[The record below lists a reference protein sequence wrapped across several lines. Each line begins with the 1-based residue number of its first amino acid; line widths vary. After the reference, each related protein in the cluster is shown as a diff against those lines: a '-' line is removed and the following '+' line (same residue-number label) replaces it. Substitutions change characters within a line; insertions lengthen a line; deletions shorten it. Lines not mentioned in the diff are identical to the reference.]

1 LPSVAPS
8 EYISPFF
15 AIVTPTDLFNSLL
28 PKNIKLEAPK
38 HFMTNKKSLPGP
50 IPILMI
56 VIILAA
62 ISTWL
67 LPAGQYNKLSVA
79 DKNFKLVTDG
89 NEVTLPLTQHTLD
102 SLGINIKATKFIA
115 GEIRKPVS
123 VPGSFTKQK
132 RNQQGFINVLQAPIK
147 GIVDSIDIILFVLI
161 IGGFMYVFNETGA
174 LIKGITWLAHSMKGR
189 EHWLIAILTVVFSF
203 FAASYGMAE
212 EALVFYPILVPL
224 FLAAGYDLLV
234 PLAIIF
240 GGTSIGCL
248 PAFSNPFSTIIA
260 SNAAGINWMDGLT
273 QRLILWVIVTA
284 LLVWYILRYAAKIK
298 KDPTAS
304 LVYKIDGEVKPQ
316 YDVHISDE
324 VAPKL
329 ETKTKLLL
337 LIYISTFLTMIAGV
351 VFLDWWTTEMSA
363 LFIASSILIALI
375 ARINEKFFIRE
386 FIKGAESLLSVAF
399 IIGVAR
405 GVTIILNDGHVS
417 DSILYYTANMVQG
430 MQPAFFIL
438 LLLAFYVVF
447 SIFIQSSSGMAV
459 LTMPIIGALA
469 ILVNVPGREIVNSYL
484 YGMCL
489 MSFLAPTG
497 LILPSL
503 AMVNISLKT
512 WVKFIMPLL
521 IAFTIIAMAA
531 LVIGIYL

>member
-1 LPSVAPS
+1 MA
-8 EYISPFF
+8 
-15 AIVTPTDLFNSLL
+15 
-28 PKNIKLEAPK
+28 
-38 HFMTNKKSLPGP
+38 NKRSFPGP

-67 LPAGQYNKLSVA
+67 LPAGQYNKLSVSGKTFTM
-79 DKNFKLVTDG
+79 DTDN
-89 NEVTLPLTQHTLD
+89 NEIVLPLTQKTLD
-102 SLGINIKATKFIA
+102 SLGIQIKVQKFVDGA
-115 GEIRKPVS
+115 IRKPVS
-123 VPGSFTKQK
+123 VPNSFTKQK
-132 RNQQGFINVLQAPIK
+132 RNQQGFISVLQAPIK
-147 GIVDSIDIILFVLI
+147 GIMDSVDIILFILI
-161 IGGFMYVFNETGA
+161 IGGFMFVFNETGA
-174 LIKGITWLAHSMKGR
+174 MTKGITWLAHSMKGR

-203 FAASYGMAE
+203 FAGSYGMAE

-273 QRLILWVIVTA
+273 GRLVLWVIVTA
-284 LLVWYILRYAAKIK
+284 ILVWYILMYAAKIK

-304 LVYKIDGEVKPQ
+304 LVYKIDGEVKSL
-316 YDVHISDE
+316 YEVNISNE
-324 VAPKL
+324 ASAPKL
-329 ETKTKLLL
+329 EGKTKLLL
-337 LIYISTFLTMIAGV
+337 FIYVATFLTMIGGV

-363 LFIASSILIALI
+363 LFLGSSILIAVITGL
-375 ARINEKFFIRE
+375 NEKIFIRE

-405 GVTIILNDGHVS
+405 GVTIILNEGHVS
-417 DSILYYTANMVQG
+417 DSILYYTASMVQG
-430 MQPAFFIL
+430 IQPAFFIL
-438 LLLAFYVVF
+438 MLLLFYIVF

-469 ILVNVPGREIVNSYL
+469 ILVNVPGREIVNSYM
-484 YGMCL
+484 YGICL

-497 LILPSL
+497 LVLPSL

-512 WVKFIMPLL
+512 WFKFITPLL
-521 IAFTIIAMAA
+521 IIFTIIAMAA

>member
-1 LPSVAPS
+1 MA
-8 EYISPFF
+8 
-15 AIVTPTDLFNSLL
+15 
-28 PKNIKLEAPK
+28 
-38 HFMTNKKSLPGP
+38 NKRSFPGP

-67 LPAGQYNKLSVA
+67 LPAGQYNKLSVTGKTFTMA
-79 DKNFKLVTDG
+79 TDTS
-89 NEVTLPLTQHTLD
+89 EIALPLTQQTLD
-102 SLGINIKATKFIA
+102 SLGIRIKVEKFIK

-132 RNQQGFINVLQAPIK
+132 RNPQGFIPILQAPIK
-147 GIVDSIDIILFVLI
+147 GIIDSVDIILFVLI
-161 IGGFMYVFNETGA
+161 IGGFMFVFNETGA
-174 LIKGITWLAHSMKGR
+174 MLKGIAWLAHTMKGR
-189 EHWLIAILTVVFSF
+189 EHWLIAILTTVFSF
-203 FAASYGMAE
+203 FAASYGMGE

-240 GGTSIGCL
+240 GGTSVGAI
-248 PAFSNPFSTIIA
+248 PAFSNPFSVIIA
-260 SNAAGINWMDGLT
+260 SNAAGINWMDGIT
-273 QRLILWVIVTA
+273 ERMILWVIVTA

-304 LVYKIDGEVKPQ
+304 LVYKIDGEVKSL
-316 YDVHISDE
+316 YAVNISDE
-324 VAPKL
+324 SITPKL
-329 ETKTKLLL
+329 EWKTKLLL
-337 LIYISTFLTMIAGV
+337 FIYIATFLTMIGGV

-363 LFIASSILIALI
+363 LFLGSSILLAVITRL
-375 ARINEKFFIRE
+375 NEKIFIRE
-386 FIKGAESLLSVAF
+386 FIKGAESLLAVAF

-405 GVTIILNDGHVS
+405 GVTIILNEGHVS

-430 MQPAFFIL
+430 IQPAFFIL
-438 LLLAFYVVF
+438 MLLAFYIVF
-447 SIFIQSSSGMAV
+447 SIFIQSTSGMAV

-512 WVKFIMPLL
+512 WFKFIMPLL
-521 IAFTIIAMAA
+521 IMLTIICMVA

>member
-1 LPSVAPS
+1 MA
-8 EYISPFF
+8 
-15 AIVTPTDLFNSLL
+15 
-28 PKNIKLEAPK
+28 
-38 HFMTNKKSLPGP
+38 NKRSFPGP
-50 IPILMI
+50 IPILMM

-62 ISTWL
+62 IGTWL
-67 LPAGQYNKLSVA
+67 LPAGQYNKLSA
-79 DKNFKLVTDG
+79 GEKTFTMVTDTG
-89 NEVTLPLTQHTLD
+89 EIQLPLTQKTLD
-102 SLGINIKATKFIA
+102 SLGIQIKIEKFVH
-115 GEIRKPVS
+115 GDIRKPVS
-123 VPGSFTKQK
+123 VPGTFTKQK
-132 RNQQGFINVLQAPIK
+132 RNGQGFIAILQAPIK
-147 GIVDSIDIILFVLI
+147 GIMDSVDIILFILI
-161 IGGFMYVFNETGA
+161 IGGFMFVFNETGA
-174 LIKGITWLAHSMKGR
+174 MVKGITSLSHSMKGR
-189 EHWLIAILTVVFSF
+189 EHWLIIILTTVFSF

-240 GGTSIGCL
+240 GGTSIGCI
-248 PAFSNPFSTIIA
+248 PAFSNPFSVIIA

-284 LLVWYILRYAAKIK
+284 LLVWYILRYASKIK

-304 LVYKIDGEVKPQ
+304 LVYKIDGKVKPI
-316 YDVHISDE
+316 YDVHINNADT
-324 VAPKL
+324 PKL
-329 ETKTKLLL
+329 EAKTKLLL
-337 LIYISTFLTMIAGV
+337 FIYIATFLTMIGGV

-363 LFIASSILIALI
+363 LFLASSILIAVI
-375 ARINEKFFIRE
+375 SRINEKIFIRE

-405 GVTIILNDGHVS
+405 GVTIVLNEGHIS

-438 LLLAFYVVF
+438 LLLLFYIVF
-447 SIFIQSSSGMAV
+447 SLFIQSSSGMAV

-469 ILVNVPGREIVNSYL
+469 ILVNVPGREIVNSYM

-503 AMVNISLKT
+503 AMVNISFKT
-512 WVKFIMPLL
+512 WFKFIMPLL
-521 IAFTIIAMAA
+521 IVLTIICMIA
-531 LVIGIYL
+531 LIIGIYM

>member
-1 LPSVAPS
+1 MATKRS
-8 EYISPFF
+8 F
-15 AIVTPTDLFNSLL
+15 
-28 PKNIKLEAPK
+28 
-38 HFMTNKKSLPGP
+38 PGP

-62 ISTWL
+62 IGTWL
-67 LPAGQYNKLSVA
+67 LPAGQYNKLSVTG
-79 DKNFKLVTDG
+79 KTFTMVTDT
-89 NEVTLPLTQHTLD
+89 NEIVLPLTQKTLD
-102 SLGINIKATKFIA
+102 SLGIQIKVQKFID
-115 GEIRKPVS
+115 GNIRKPVS
-123 VPGSFTKQK
+123 VPGTFTKQK
-132 RNQQGFINVLQAPIK
+132 RNQQGFISVLQAPIK
-147 GIVDSIDIILFVLI
+147 GIVDSVDIILFCLI
-161 IGGFMYVFNETGA
+161 IGGFMFVFNETGA
-174 LIKGITWLAHSMKGR
+174 MTKGITWLAHSMKGR
-189 EHWLIAILTVVFSF
+189 EHWLIAILTIVFSF
-203 FAASYGMAE
+203 FAGSYGMAE

-273 QRLILWVIVTA
+273 ERLVLWVIVTA

-304 LVYKIDGEVKPQ
+304 LVYKIDGVVKPL
-316 YDVHISDE
+316 YEINISNE
-324 VAPKL
+324 NTMPKL
-329 ETKTKLLL
+329 GGKTKLLL
-337 LIYISTFLTMIAGV
+337 LIYIATFLTMIGGV

-363 LFIASSILIALI
+363 LFLGSSILLAVITRL
-375 ARINEKFFIRE
+375 NEKIFIRE
-386 FIKGAESLLSVAF
+386 FIKGAERLLSVAF

-405 GVTIILNDGHVS
+405 GVTIILNEGHVS

-430 MQPAFFIL
+430 IQPAFFIL
-438 LLLAFYVVF
+438 MLLAFYIIF

-469 ILVNVPGREIVNSYL
+469 ILVNVPGREIENSYQ
-484 YGMCL
+484 YGICL
-489 MSFLAPTG
+489 MSLLAPTG

-512 WVKFIMPLL
+512 WFKFIMPLL
-521 IAFTIIAMAA
+521 IWLTIICMIA
-531 LVIGIYL
+531 LVTGIYL

>member
-1 LPSVAPS
+1 MA
-8 EYISPFF
+8 
-15 AIVTPTDLFNSLL
+15 
-28 PKNIKLEAPK
+28 
-38 HFMTNKKSLPGP
+38 NKRSFPGP

-67 LPAGQYNKLSVA
+67 LPAGQYNKLSVTG
-79 DKNFKLVTDG
+79 KTFTMVTDT
-89 NEVTLPLTQHTLD
+89 NEFALPLTQKTLD
-102 SLGINIKATKFIA
+102 SLGIRIQVQKFVDGA
-115 GEIRKPVS
+115 IRKPVS
-123 VPGSFTKQK
+123 VPNSFTRQK
-132 RNQQGFINVLQAPIK
+132 RNQQGFISVLQAPIK
-147 GIVDSIDIILFVLI
+147 GIVDSVDIILFCLI
-161 IGGFMYVFNETGA
+161 IGGFMFVFNETGA
-174 LIKGITWLAHSMKGR
+174 MTRGITWLAHSMKGR
-189 EHWLIAILTVVFSF
+189 EYWLIAILTIVFSF
-203 FAASYGMAE
+203 FAGSYGMAE

-240 GGTSIGCL
+240 GGTAIGCL

-260 SNAAGINWMDGLT
+260 SNAAGINWMEGLT
-273 QRLILWVIVTA
+273 ERLVLWVIVTA
-284 LLVWYILRYAAKIK
+284 VLVWYILRYAAKIK
-298 KDPTAS
+298 KDPGAS
-304 LVYKIDGEVKPQ
+304 LVYKIDGEVKSL
-316 YDVHISDE
+316 YEVNISNE
-324 VAPKL
+324 SGAAKL
-329 ETKTKLLL
+329 EWKTKLLL
-337 LIYISTFLTMIAGV
+337 FIYVAAFLTMIGGV

-363 LFIASSILIALI
+363 LFLGAAVLIAVITRLS
-375 ARINEKFFIRE
+375 EKIFIRE

-417 DSILYYTANMVQG
+417 DSILYYAANMIQG
-430 MQPAFFIL
+430 IQPAFFIL
-438 LLLAFYVVF
+438 MLLLFFIVF

-469 ILVNVPGREIVNSYL
+469 ILVNVPGREIVNSYMF
-484 YGMCL
+484 GMCL

-497 LILPSL
+497 LVLPSL

-512 WVKFIMPLL
+512 WVKFITPLL
-521 IAFTIIAMAA
+521 IIFTIIAMAA

>member
-1 LPSVAPS
+1 MA
-8 EYISPFF
+8 
-15 AIVTPTDLFNSLL
+15 
-28 PKNIKLEAPK
+28 
-38 HFMTNKKSLPGP
+38 NKKSFPGP

-67 LPAGQYNKLSVA
+67 LPAGQYNKLSVNG
-79 DKNFKLVTDG
+79 KVFTMITDT
-89 NEVTLPLTQHTLD
+89 NEIALPLTQKTID
-102 SLGINIKATKFIA
+102 SLGIKIKVEKFIN
-115 GEIRKPVS
+115 GDIRKPIS

-132 RNQQGFINVLQAPIK
+132 RNQQGFLNVLQAPIK
-147 GIVDSIDIILFVLI
+147 GIIDSVDIILFILI
-161 IGGFMYVFNETGA
+161 IGGFMFVFNETGA
-174 LIKGITWLAHSMKGR
+174 MVKGITWLAHSMKGR
-189 EHWLIAILTVVFSF
+189 EHWLIIILTTVFSF

-240 GGTSIGCL
+240 GGTSVGCI
-248 PAFSNPFSTIIA
+248 PAFSNPFATIIA

-273 QRLILWVIVTA
+273 ERLILWVNVTG

-298 KDPTAS
+298 KDPRAS
-304 LVYKIDGEVKPQ
+304 LVYKIDGEVKPL
-316 YDVHISDE
+316 YEVNISNDN
-324 VAPKL
+324 VIPKL
-329 ETKTKLLL
+329 DWKTKLLL
-337 LIYISTFLTMIAGV
+337 LIYVCTFLTMIGGV
-351 VFLDWWTTEMSA
+351 VFLDWWTTEMST
-363 LFIASSILIALI
+363 LFLGSAILIAVI
-375 ARINEKFFIRE
+375 NRIKEKVFISE
-386 FIKGAESLLSVAF
+386 FIKGAQSLLSVAF
-399 IIGVAR
+399 IVGVAR
-405 GVTIILNDGHVS
+405 GVTIILNEGHVS

-430 MQPAFFIL
+430 IQPAFFIL
-438 LLLAFYVVF
+438 MLLLFYIVF

-469 ILVNVPGREIVNSYL
+469 ILVNVPGREIVNSYM

-512 WVKFIMPLL
+512 WFKFIMPVLILL
-521 IAFTIIAMAA
+521 TMICMVA